1 MPKDIQ
7 LHQPATDRVVVEMS
21 RDRTGGPVIGRM
33 LDRRKM
39 MHIHMTGHN
48 HNPTGMLTGS
58 LLHAGAAPDQSVD
71 VCIGAWQFSFFKIV
85 RHITVGG
92 FFGDRT
98 DCPGTKHIVAAEQF
112 FGIFVRC
119 CLIIARKIQ
128 IDIWH
133 LIAFKPHEHGKWNVV
148 SIFGQPGSAERTIFV
163 RQVKP
168 AAIQP
173 LIGKLSVPAGRATPV
188 RRQRIDFGNA
198 GHRCHK
204 RGTDRT
210 ARADQISFIRRFFDQ
225 FVRNQI

>member
-1 MPKDIQ
+1 
-7 LHQPATDRVVVEMS
+7 MS

-39 MHIHMTGHN
+39 MHVHMTGHN
-48 HNPTGMLTGS
+48 HDAAGMLTGG

-71 VCIGAWQFSFFKIV
+71 VGIGAWQFPFFQIV
-85 RHITVGG
+85 RHIAIGG
-92 FFGDRT
+92 FFGDCT
-98 DCPGTKHIVAAEQF
+98 NCPGTKHIVTAKQF
-112 FGIFVRC
+112 FGIFVRR
-119 CLIIARKIQ
+119 CLIIAGKIQ
-128 IDIWH
+128 IDIRH
-133 LIAFKPHEHGKWNVV
+133 LIAFKSHEYRKRNVV
-148 SIFGQPGSAERTIFV
+148 SVFCQPGSAQRTILV
-163 RQVKP
+163 RQIKP
-168 AAIQP
+168 TAIQTFVS
-173 LIGKLSVPAGRATPV
+173 KLAGLAGRATPV